1 MDTTLILDA
10 ENDGVIEILSNAP
23 TMRTWEFV
31 RGTGGVCTIAELVDA
46 TDLDRA
52 TVQEQADALVT
63 LGLLQKIRARKP
75 RRVPGYRATCERII
89 LSFDEHDEKT
99 VARMFEVG
107 RAVDADHARSVEK
120 HADPDFQSTA
130 GFRFQSLAALHL
142 TTDELAELR
151 RRVMSVVSFMQA
163 VRPSV
168 DRVGS
173 DGDRDE
179 PDTTTPRYCNQSINI
194 RLDPLVGKLLPS
206 PNIITSPRSRIDRWD
221 DSKAEAAGL
230 PSLAPR
236 ERQVALALADGL
248 TRAKVADQLGLSVH
262 TVSTLAR
269 RLYRKLGVSSQ
280 AELTARLSGH
290 DRAVPGEEE

>member
-10 ENDGVIEILSNAP
+10 ENDGVIEILSNTS

-46 TDLDRA
+46 TDLGRA
-52 TVQEQADALVT
+52 IVQEQADALVT
-63 LGLLQKIRARKP
+63 LGLLQKVRARKP
-75 RRVPGYRATCERII
+75 RRVPGYRSTCERII
-89 LSFDEHDEKT
+89 LAFDEHDPKI
-99 VARMFEVG
+99 VARMFEVN
-107 RAVDADHARSVEK
+107 RTVDADHARSVEK
-120 HADPDFQSTA
+120 HADLEFQSTA
-130 GFRFQSLAALHL
+130 GFRFQIFAALHL

-151 RRVMSVVSFMQA
+151 RRVMSVVTFIQA
-163 VRPSV
+163 ARPSV
-168 DRVGS
+168 GRVES
-173 DGDRDE
+173 RGDPDE
-179 PDTTTPRYCNQSINI
+179 AEMVAPRYCNQSINI

-206 PNIITSPRSRIDRWD
+206 PNIITSPRSRLDRWD
-221 DSKAEAAGL
+221 DSNTDAAGL

-248 TRAKVADQLGLSVH
+248 TRAKVADRLGLSVH

-290 DRAVPGEEE
+290 DREVPGDS

>member
-1 MDTTLILDA
+1 MDSTLILDA
-10 ENDGVIEILSNAP
+10 ENDGVIEILSNASL
-23 TMRTWEFV
+23 MRTWEFV
-31 RGTGGVCTIAELVDA
+31 RGTGGVCTIAELTEA
-46 TDLDRA
+46 TDLDR
-52 TVQEQADALVT
+52 TIVQEQADALVIH
-63 LGLLQKIRARKP
+63 GLLQKVRARKP

-89 LSFDEHDEKT
+89 LTFDEDDPEV

-107 RAVDADHARSVEK
+107 RSVDADHARSVEK

-130 GFRFQSLAALHL
+130 GFRFQSFAALHL
-142 TTDELAELR
+142 SPDELAELR
-151 RRVMSVVSFMQA
+151 RRVMSVVTFMQA
-163 VRPSV
+163 ARPSV
-168 DRVGS
+168 DRMDS
-173 DGDRDE
+173 EGDPE
-179 PDTTTPRYCNQSINI
+179 ESETLTPRYCNQSINI

-206 PNIITSPRSRIDRWD
+206 PSIITSPRSRVDLWD
-221 DSKAEAAGL
+221 DSTADAAGL

-248 TRAKVADQLGLSVH
+248 TRAKVADRLGLSVH

-290 DRAVPGEEE
+290 DRAVPGAS